1 MQNKKFCM
9 NMRKNDDPQKRLSPV
24 TKAVFCVG
32 FTLIYSS
39 LFRLILEIT
48 AQVPFTAAKA
58 DLFGRW
64 LEYPV
69 AALML
74 LTASTYLIERVI
86 RENTYQK
93 EK

>member
-9 NMRKNDDPQKRLSPV
+9 NMRKNDNQHKRLSPV
-24 TKAVFCVG
+24 TAGVLGVG
-32 FTLIYSS
+32 LALIYAS

-48 AQVPFTAAKA
+48 ATVPFTAARA
-58 DLFGRW
+58 ELFGRW

-69 AALML
+69 AALAVL
-74 LTASTYLIERVI
+74 SAAVYLIERVT
-86 RENTYQK
+86 RENTYRK

>member
-1 MQNKKFCM
+1 M
-9 NMRKNDDPQKRLSPV
+9 NMRKNDNKNRGLSPV
-24 TKAVFCVG
+24 TKGVFCVG
-32 FTLIYSS
+32 VTLIYAS

-48 AQVPFTAAKA
+48 AQAPFTAVKA
-58 DLFGRW
+58 TLFGRW

-74 LTASTYLIERVI
+74 LTAATYLIERVI